1 MIRYIFILSTILSQ
15 NIFGQTITIKDSL
28 SDKPIANANIKSN
41 DLGLT
46 SNSYGQA
53 DLSVFK
59 EGEAITI
66 SHITYQSKVINKTN
80 VINNIIYLNS
90 MTNILPD
97 IVLTENNKIPLSKKY
112 PVFTV
117 KPKGL
122 QLIETSSAE
131 LVASTSS
138 VIVQES
144 QAGGGSPNYRGME
157 ANRLLIVVD
166 GIMLNNTIYRSGH
179 VQSSSTI
186 NPFFV
191 KSIDLQSGPS
201 SVAYGSGAMGGG
213 TNI

>member
-1 MIRYIFILSTILSQ
+1 MCIR
-15 NIFGQTITIKDSL
+15 DS
-28 SDKPIANANIKSN
+28 
-41 DLGLT
+41 
-46 SNSYGQA
+46 
-53 DLSVFK
+53 
-59 EGEAITI
+59 
-66 SHITYQSKVINKTN
+66 
-80 VINNIIYLNS
+80 
-90 MTNILPD
+90 ILPD
-97 IVLTENNKIPLSKKY
+97 IVLTENNKIPLSEKY

-179 VQSSSTI
+179 VQSSSSI

-201 SVAYGSGAMGGG
+201 SVAYGSGAMGGH
-213 TNI
+213 